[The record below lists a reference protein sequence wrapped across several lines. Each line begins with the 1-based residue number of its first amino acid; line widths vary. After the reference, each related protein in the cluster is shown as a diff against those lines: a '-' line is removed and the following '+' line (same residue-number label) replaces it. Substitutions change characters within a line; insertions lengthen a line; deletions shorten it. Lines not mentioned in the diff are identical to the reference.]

1 MTPTSNADHASDGRS
16 KQGDDDSPIPE
27 NLGETRTHIGDTA
40 APPGSGTA
48 AASASGEWIGRRL
61 GRYEIK
67 LLLGVGGMGM
77 VYMAHD
83 TLIERDVAI
92 KILPQ
97 DISRDELS
105 LKRFLAEARAAGKL
119 SQANAVDIYEVGQ
132 HEGIY
137 YLVMEYVAGGSVGDQ
152 LDRGGPFSVLDATR
166 ITADACRGLVAAHA
180 VGLVHRDIKPANLL
194 RDLNGTVKVAD
205 FGLAKPAL
213 GGEGQLT
220 RTGHIVGTPYFMSPE
235 QCEARPIDHRS
246 DLYSLGATYYTLL
259 TGINPYHDA
268 GSIVQVMFAHCQG
281 APLDPRKSQADL
293 PAACAQI
300 IERATAKRPDDR
312 YQSAEQMLGDLD
324 ALAAAL
330 AAGVVTSNVRLTHGP
345 PPKRRK
351 RLIGAGIVAA
361 AVLIAAAVPAAPTGP
376 PIRVGVLH
384 SLSGTMAES
393 ESAVVEATLLA
404 IDELNKAGGLLG
416 RPVEPLVR
424 DGRSDDAV
432 FADEATKLITRDR
445 VSTVFGCWTSSSRKT
460 VLPVF
465 ERNNHLLVYPVEYEG
480 LEQSPNVV
488 YLGATPNQQIIP
500 ALKWAFAFGGKR
512 KFFIV
517 GSDYI
522 FPRAASAIVHDEIG
536 NLGGQIVGEEYLP
549 LGSYDVKS
557 IVAKIVDA
565 KPDAILNTI
574 NGDSNVAFF
583 KELRAQGVAPGQV
596 PTISFSIGE
605 EELRHLNVSQMVGDY
620 AAWSYF
626 QSIDT
631 SDNRGFV
638 NRFKAKYGPQRV
650 VTDPMEAAYLGVKLW
665 AQAVEQAR
673 SDDVTKIRRAMIH
686 QTIVGPEGEVQ
697 IDPSTQHVL
706 QTARIGRVRADGQFD
721 VEWSAARPDPAI
733 PFPASRSRQEWK
745 EFLDEWYVRWGHHW
759 GAPNE

>member
-1 MTPTSNADHASDGRS
+1 MG
-16 KQGDDDSPIPE
+16 
-27 NLGETRTHIGDTA
+27 
-40 APPGSGTA
+40 
-48 AASASGEWIGRRL
+48 ASGEWIGRRL

-67 LLLGVGGMGM
+67 SLLGVGGMGM
-77 VYMAHD
+77 VYRAHD

-97 DISRDELS
+97 EISRDEVS

-119 SQANAVDIYEVGQ
+119 SHANAVSIYEVGQ
-132 HEGIY
+132 DEGVY
-137 YLVMEYVAGGSVGDQ
+137 YLVMEFVAGGSVGDR
-152 LDRGGPFSVLDATR
+152 LDNSGPLSALEATR
-166 ITADACRGLVAAHA
+166 IVADACRGLAAAHA

-194 RDLNGTVKVAD
+194 RDPSGAVKVAD

-213 GGEGQLT
+213 GGDGQLT

-235 QCEARPIDHRS
+235 QCESQPIDHRS

-259 TGINPYHDA
+259 TGFNPYHDA
-268 GSIVQVMFAHCQG
+268 GSIVQVMFAHCKG
-281 APLDPRKSQADL
+281 ETLDPRKSQADI

-300 IERATAKRPDDR
+300 IERATAKRPADR

-330 AAGVVTSNVRLTHGP
+330 SAGVVTSNVRLTHALP
-345 PPKRRK
+345 NHRR
-351 RLIGAGIVAA
+351 RR
-361 AVLIAAAVPAAPTGP
+361 LIAAAIALGVIVLAAAGYHLYQDGVRDGEASAALPAALTGP
-376 PIRVGVLH
+376 PIRVGILH

-404 IDELNKAGGLLG
+404 IDEINQTGGLMG
-416 RPVEPLVR
+416 RPIEPIVR

-432 FADEATKLITRDR
+432 FLEEAKKLVQDEK

-465 ERNNHLLVYPVEYEG
+465 ERYNHLLVYPVEYEG

-500 ALKWAFAFGGKR
+500 ALKWAFAFGGKH

-522 FPRAASAIVHDEIG
+522 FPRAASAIARDEISK
-536 NLGGQIVGEEYLP
+536 LGGEIVGEEYLP

-557 IVAKIVDA
+557 VVAKIA
-565 KPDAILNTI
+565 ETKPDAILNTI

-583 KELRAQGVAPGQV
+583 KELRAAGITPEQV

-605 EELRHLNVSQMVGDY
+605 EELRHLNIAQMVGDY

-626 QSIDT
+626 QSIDNV
-631 SDNRGFV
+631 DNRGFV
-638 NRFKAKYGPQRV
+638 GRFKAKYGPQRV

-665 AQAVEQAR
+665 AQAVEQAK
-673 SDDVTKIRRAMIH
+673 SDDVTKIRRAMVH
-686 QTIVGPEGEVQ
+686 QHIIGPEGEVR
-697 IDPSTQHVL
+697 IDPSTQHVV
-706 QTARIGRVRADGQFD
+706 QTPRIGRVRADGQFD
-721 VEWSAARPDPAI
+721 VEWSAAKPEPAV
-733 PFPASRSRQEWK
+733 PFPTSRTP
-745 EFLDEWYVRWGHHW
+745 DEWRAFLSDWYERWDHRW
-759 GAPNE
+759 SAPPQ